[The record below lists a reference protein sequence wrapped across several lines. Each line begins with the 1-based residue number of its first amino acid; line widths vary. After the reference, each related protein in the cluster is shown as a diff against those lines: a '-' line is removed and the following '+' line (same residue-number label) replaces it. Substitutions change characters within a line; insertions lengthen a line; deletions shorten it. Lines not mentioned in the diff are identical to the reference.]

1 MITNYW
7 WDEMTCRFCVEPI
20 HYLSAILGFI
30 ITVPLDILLLPFELV
45 AFILYKIHEKR
56 RK

>member
-7 WDEMTCRFCVEPI
+7 WDEMTCRFYVGPI

-45 AFILYKIHEKR
+45 AFILYKINKN
-56 RK
+56 

>member
-7 WDEMTCRFCVEPI
+7 WDEMTYRFYVGPI

-45 AFILYKIHEKR
+45 AFILYKINKN
-56 RK
+56 

>member
-7 WDEMTCRFCVEPI
+7 WNERTFHIYTRPV
-20 HYLSAILGFI
+20 HYLAAILGFI

-45 AFILYKIHEKR
+45 AFILYKINEN
-56 RK
+56 